1 MCQLFYSRMC
11 LLSVLNL
18 FLVCVEFVKFSLV
31 CDSGQGD
38 FITEIC
44 ESCRGLKGGS
54 IEIEIERRVM
64 AVQREYTSR
73 SRPLWIC
80 VSVYAIQNWKL
91 IDCYP

>member
-1 MCQLFYSRMC
+1 M
-11 LLSVLNL
+11 LNL

-38 FITEIC
+38 FITEIR